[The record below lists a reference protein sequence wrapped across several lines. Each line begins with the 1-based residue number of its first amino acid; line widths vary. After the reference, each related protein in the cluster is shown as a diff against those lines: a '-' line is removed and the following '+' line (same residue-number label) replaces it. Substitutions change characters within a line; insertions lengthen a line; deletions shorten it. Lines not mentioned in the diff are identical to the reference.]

1 LRIVL
6 NPQSEIRNPK
16 LKEGTMLSR
25 RMLVAV
31 VLFAVPGPVLACSL
45 CGGGLQTPTFRE
57 EAANPAARMIV
68 YGTLENA
75 RVNATDLRLKQIL
88 RDDPFLKG
96 KQTVEIPR
104 FIPISDPKSPP
115 RFVLFCDLFMG
126 KLDVYRGVPIKSDA
140 GYEYI
145 TKALKLD
152 PRDTAAN
159 LLFFAD
165 YLEHPDREIA
175 DDAFLEFAKA
185 RDSEIG
191 KVASKL
197 SAAKLRTWLKNPD
210 TPRERLTLY
219 AFLLGACGTAE
230 DATLLESLLQERT
243 DRANFLYDGAL
254 TGLIALKPREG
265 WDTALRLLS
274 DKKAPVTLRFAVSK
288 AMRFHYGWQP
298 DRNRPIVLEGM
309 RTMLAQPDL
318 ADIAI
323 EDLRRFK
330 LWTLTGD
337 VLGVYGRKGYEAPIV
352 QEAVI
357 RYALTCKDAPSLAF
371 VTERRKREP
380 DLVKQIEE
388 SLRFDR

>member
-1 LRIVL
+1 
-6 NPQSEIRNPK
+6 
-16 LKEGTMLSR
+16 
-25 RMLVAV
+25 
-31 VLFAVPGPVLACSL
+31 
-45 CGGGLQTPTFRE
+45 LQTPTFRE
-57 EAANPAARMIV
+57 EAANPAARIIV

-96 KQTVEIPR
+96 KQSVEIPR
-104 FIPISDPKSPP
+104 FIPIGDPKNPP

-126 KLDVYRGVPIKSDA
+126 KLDVYRGVPIKSDS
-140 GYEYI
+140 GYNYI
-145 TKALKLD
+145 TRALKLD
-152 PRDTAAN
+152 PQDPAAN
-159 LLFFAD
+159 LLFFAE

-185 RDSEIG
+185 RDADIG

-210 TPRERLTLY
+210 TPRERLTVY

-230 DATLLESLLQERT
+230 DAALLESLLQERT

-265 WDTALRLLS
+265 WDTALRLLA

-298 DRNRPIVLEGM
+298 DRNRTIVLEGM

-330 LWTLTGD
+330 LWTLTSD

-357 RYALTCKDAPSLAF
+357 RYALTCKDGPSQAF

-380 DLVKQIEE
+380 DVVKQIEE